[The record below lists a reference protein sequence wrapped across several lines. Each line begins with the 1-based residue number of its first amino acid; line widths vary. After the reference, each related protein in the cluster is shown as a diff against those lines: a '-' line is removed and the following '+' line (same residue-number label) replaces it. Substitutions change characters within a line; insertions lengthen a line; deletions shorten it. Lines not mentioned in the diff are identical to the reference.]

1 MAGGQGKRSHSLT
14 LQLSAWIGVV
24 MAVVGVL
31 ACGFSFA
38 FAYQE
43 ARALQD
49 GQLNEIAALIDSHA
63 LALTGTRSSVES
75 SQDSDV
81 KVVIDRLS
89 VTSADMAQAAGLTIP
104 RAMADGFHDLDDSGQ
119 RWRVNIRTL
128 RTGDRIAVAEP
139 SALRDEIARDGAMR
153 TLVPV
158 LLLMPGLFVVVVVI
172 VRTKLAPLS
181 RLAMVVDRQTDASLE
196 PLPED
201 DIAAEVLPFV
211 RSINRLIGRLKD
223 AIGHQ
228 RRFVASAAHELRS
241 PLAALSLQAGNL
253 GATITSP
260 DARERLSA
268 FQSGLRRT
276 HRLVEQLLALARS
289 EQGALVQPAAWS
301 LSAAVTDTINA
312 SIELAHSKNIDLGIE
327 QVDDIEVVIDASSM
341 AMVLRNLVDN
351 AVRYTPDGGKV
362 DVSAFQKAGELIF
375 EVTDTGPGIPDN
387 ELERVL
393 EPFYRL
399 NHSSASGSGLGLSIV
414 SEIARHTGGRLV
426 LENIEGGFRA
436 RCFQPLNLTPSV
448 AQPNDL
454 GVSKF

>member
-1 MAGGQGKRSHSLT
+1 MAGGQERQSRSLA
-14 LQLSAWIGVV
+14 LQLSAWIGGV
-24 MAVVGVL
+24 MAMVGVL
-31 ACGFSFA
+31 AFGFSFT

-63 LALTGTRSSVES
+63 LALAGTRSSVES
-75 SQDSDV
+75 SRDSDV

-89 VTSADMAQAAGLTIP
+89 ETSAGMSQAAGLTIP
-104 RAMADGFHDLDDSGQ
+104 RAMADGFHDLDGSGQ
-119 RWRVNIRTL
+119 SWRVNIRTL
-128 RTGDRIAVAEP
+128 QTGERIAVAEP

-158 LLLMPGLFVVVVVI
+158 LLLMPVLFVVVVVI

-181 RLAMVVDRQTDASLE
+181 RLAIVVDQQTDASLK
-196 PLPED
+196 PLPEEG
-201 DIAAEVLPFV
+201 IATEVLPFV
-211 RSINRLIGRLKD
+211 RSINNLIARLKD

-289 EQGALVQPAAWS
+289 EQAALEQPAAWS
-301 LSAAVTDTINA
+301 LDAAVTDAINA
-312 SIELAHSKNIDLGIE
+312 SIGLARAKDIDLGIE
-327 QVDDIEVVIDASSM
+327 RVDDIDVVVDASSM
-341 AMVLRNLVDN
+341 AVVLRNLVDN

-362 DVSAFQKAGELIF
+362 DVSAFERAGELVL

-399 NHSSASGSGLGLSIV
+399 DHSVSSGSGLGLSIV
-414 SEIARHTGGRLV
+414 SEIARRTGGRLALGNV
-426 LENIEGGFRA
+426 EGGFCA
-436 RCFQPLNLTPSV
+436 RFLQPLRQTSGSP
-448 AQPNDL
+448 
-454 GVSKF
+454 

>member
-1 MAGGQGKRSHSLT
+1 MAGGQGRQSRSLT
-14 LQLSAWIGVV
+14 LQLSAWIGGV

-63 LALTGTRSSVES
+63 LALTETRSSVES
-75 SQDSDV
+75 SQDPDV

-89 VTSADMAQAAGLTIP
+89 ETSAGLSQAAGLTIP
-104 RAMADGFHDLDDSGQ
+104 RAMADGFHDLDGSGQ
-119 RWRVNIRTL
+119 SWRVNIRTL
-128 RTGDRIAVAEP
+128 RNGERIAVAEP

-158 LLLMPGLFVVVVVI
+158 LLLMPVLFVVVVVI

-181 RLAMVVDRQTDASLE
+181 NLATVVDQQTDASLE
-196 PLPED
+196 PLSED
-201 DIAAEVLPFV
+201 GIASEVLPFV
-211 RSINRLIGRLKD
+211 RSINSLIGRLKE
-223 AIGHQ
+223 AMSHQ

-289 EQGALVQPAAWS
+289 EQAALEQPAAWS
-301 LSAAVTDTINA
+301 LRTAVTDAINT
-312 SIELAHSKNIDLGIE
+312 SIGLARAKDIDLGIE
-327 QVDDIEVVIDASSM
+327 QVDDIDVVVDASSM
-341 AMVLRNLVDN
+341 AVVLRNLVDN

-362 DVSAFQKAGELIF
+362 DVSAFQRAGELIF

-387 ELERVL
+387 ELEHVL

-399 NHSSASGSGLGLSIV
+399 GHSTATGSGLGLSIV
-414 SEIARHTGGRLV
+414 TEIARRASGRLD
-426 LENIEGGFRA
+426 LANIPGGFRA
-436 RCFQPLNLTPSV
+436 RYIQPLGSTT
-448 AQPNDL
+448 
-454 GVSKF
+454 

>member
-1 MAGGQGKRSHSLT
+1 M
-14 LQLSAWIGVV
+14 
-24 MAVVGVL
+24 
-31 ACGFSFA
+31 
-38 FAYQE
+38 
-43 ARALQD
+43 QD

-89 VTSADMAQAAGLTIP
+89 ETSAGMSQAAGLTIP
-104 RAMADGFHDLDDSGQ
+104 HGMTDGFYDLDGSGQ
-119 RWRVNIRTL
+119 SWRVNIRTL
-128 RTGDRIAVAEP
+128 RTGERVAVAEP

-158 LLLMPGLFVVVVVI
+158 LLLMPVLFAVVVVI

-181 RLAMVVDRQTDASLE
+181 NLATVVDRQTDASLE
-196 PLPED
+196 PLPEEG
-201 DIAAEVLPFV
+201 IATEVLPFV
-211 RSINRLIGRLKD
+211 RSINNLIARLKD

-268 FQSGLRRT
+268 FQAGLRRT

-289 EQGALVQPAAWS
+289 EQATLEQPAAWS
-301 LSAAVTDTINA
+301 LSAAVTDAINA
-312 SIELAHSKNIDLGIE
+312 SIGLARAKDIDLGIE
-327 QVDDIEVVIDASSM
+327 QVDDIDVVVDASSM
-341 AMVLRNLVDN
+341 AVVLRNLVDN

-362 DVSAFQKAGELIF
+362 DVSAFEREGELIF

-399 NHSSASGSGLGLSIV
+399 NHSVASGSGLGLSIV
-414 SEIARHTGGRLV
+414 SEIARRSGGRLV
-426 LENIEGGFRA
+426 LANVKGGFRA
-436 RCFQPLNLTPSV
+436 RFLQSLRQTSSV
-448 AQPNDL
+448 P
-454 GVSKF
+454 

>member
-1 MAGGQGKRSHSLT
+1 
-14 LQLSAWIGVV
+14 

-49 GQLNEIAALIDSHA
+49 GQLNEIAALIGSHA

-81 KVVIDRLS
+81 KVVINRLS
-89 VTSADMAQAAGLTIP
+89 ETTAGTSQTAGLTIP
-104 RAMADGFHDLDDSGQ
+104 RTMVDGFHDLDGSGQ
-119 RWRVNIRTL
+119 SWRVNIRTL
-128 RTGDRIAVAEP
+128 RNGERIAVAEP

-181 RLAMVVDRQTDASLE
+181 RLATVVDRQTDASLE
-196 PLPED
+196 PLPEEG
-201 DIAAEVLPFV
+201 IAAEVLPFV
-211 RSINRLIGRLKD
+211 RSINSLIGRLKD
-223 AIGHQ
+223 AISHQ

-289 EQGALVQPAAWS
+289 EQEILEQPAAWS
-301 LSAAVTDTINA
+301 LSAAVTDAINA
-312 SIELAHSKNIDLGIE
+312 SIGLARTKDIDLGIE
-327 QVDDIEVVIDASSM
+327 HVDDVDVMVDASSM
-341 AMVLRNLVDN
+341 AVVLRNLVDN

-362 DVSAFQKAGELIF
+362 DVSAVSRAGELMF
-375 EVTDTGPGIPDN
+375 EVTDTGPGIPNN

-399 NHSSASGSGLGLSIV
+399 NHSAASGSGLGLSIV
-414 SEIARHTGGRLV
+414 SEIARRTGGRLV
-426 LENIEGGFRA
+426 LANVEGGFRV
-436 RCFQPLNLTPSV
+436 RYFQPLRQTSV
-448 AQPNDL
+448 N
-454 GVSKF
+454 

>member
-1 MAGGQGKRSHSLT
+1 MAGGQGKQSRSLT

-24 MAVVGVL
+24 MAVVGIL

-49 GQLNEIAALIDSHA
+49 GQLNEIAALIDSRA
-63 LALTGTRSSVES
+63 LALTGPQSSVES

-89 VTSADMAQAAGLTIP
+89 ERSAEMSKAAGLTIP
-104 RAMADGFHDLDDSGQ
+104 HAMADGFHDLDSSGQ
-119 RWRVNIRTL
+119 SWRVNIRTL
-128 RTGDRIAVAEP
+128 RTGERIAVAEP

-158 LLLMPGLFVVVVVI
+158 LLLMPVLFVVVVVI

-181 RLAMVVDRQTDASLE
+181 RLAIVVDRQTDASLE
-196 PLPED
+196 PLPEEG
-201 DIAAEVLPFV
+201 IATEVLPFV

-223 AIGHQ
+223 AISHQ

-253 GATITSP
+253 EATITSP
-260 DARERLSA
+260 DARERLSS

-289 EQGALVQPAAWS
+289 EQGTLEPPAAWS
-301 LSAAVTDTINA
+301 LGAAATDAINA
-312 SIELAHSKNIDLGIE
+312 CIELARAKDIDLGIVH
-327 QVDDIEVVIDASSM
+327 VDDIEVVVDRTSTAV
-341 AMVLRNLVDN
+341 VLRNLVDN

-375 EVTDTGPGIPDN
+375 EITDTGPGIPDN
-387 ELERVL
+387 ELEHVL

-399 NHSSASGSGLGLSIV
+399 NHALAPGSGLGLSIV
-414 SEIARHTGGRLV
+414 SEIARRTGGRLV

-436 RCFQPLNLTPSV
+436 RYFQPFDLTGT
-448 AQPNDL
+448 AEQL
-454 GVSKF
+454 KFSHA

>member
-1 MAGGQGKRSHSLT
+1 MAGGQGKRSRSLT

-24 MAVVGVL
+24 MAVVGML

-63 LALTGTRSSVES
+63 LALTGAQSSVES

-89 VTSADMAQAAGLTIP
+89 ETSANMSLAPGLTIP
-104 RAMADGFHDLDDSGQ
+104 RAMADGFHDLDGSGQ
-119 RWRVNIRTL
+119 SWRVNIRTL
-128 RTGDRIAVAEP
+128 RSGERIAVAEP

-158 LLLMPGLFVVVVVI
+158 LLLMPVLFAVVVVI

-181 RLAMVVDRQTDASLE
+181 RLAIVVDLQTDASLE
-196 PLPED
+196 LLPEEG
-201 DIAAEVLPFV
+201 IAAEVLPFI

-223 AIGHQ
+223 AISHQ

-289 EQGALVQPAAWS
+289 EQAALEQPAAWS
-301 LSAAVTDTINA
+301 LRTAVTEVIND
-312 SIELAHSKNIDLGIE
+312 SIGLARAKDIDLGIE
-327 QVDDIEVVIDASSM
+327 RVDDINVMVDASSL

-362 DVSAFQKAGELIF
+362 DVSAFQKADELIF
-375 EVTDTGPGIPDN
+375 EVSDTGPGIPDN
-387 ELERVL
+387 ELDRVL

-414 SEIARHTGGRLV
+414 SEIARRTGGRLV
-426 LENIEGGFRA
+426 LKNIEGGFRV
-436 RCFQPLNLTPSV
+436 RFFQRVVEQRQLRS
-448 AQPNDL
+448 
-454 GVSKF
+454 

>member
-1 MAGGQGKRSHSLT
+1 MVGGQGRESRSLA
-14 LQLSAWIGVV
+14 LQLSAWIGGV
-24 MAVVGVL
+24 MAIVGVL
-31 ACGFSFA
+31 AFGFSFM

-49 GQLNEIAALIDSHA
+49 GQLDEIAALIDSHA
-63 LALTGTRSSVES
+63 LTLTGTQPLVGS

-89 VTSADMAQAAGLTIP
+89 ETSTGMSKATGLTIP
-104 RAMADGFHDLDDSGQ
+104 RAMADGFHDLDGSGQ
-119 RWRVNIRTL
+119 SWRVNIRTL
-128 RTGDRIAVAEP
+128 QTGERIAVAEP

-158 LLLMPGLFVVVVVI
+158 LLLMPVLFVVVVVI

-181 RLAMVVDRQTDASLE
+181 RLAIVVDQQTDASLK
-196 PLPED
+196 PLPEGG
-201 DIAAEVLPFV
+201 IATEVLPFV
-211 RSINRLIGRLKD
+211 RSINSLIARLKD

-228 RRFVASAAHELRS
+228 RRFVASAAHELRT

-253 GATITSP
+253 GATITSS

-268 FQSGLRRT
+268 LQSGLRRT

-289 EQGALVQPAAWS
+289 EQAALEQPAAWS
-301 LSAAVTDTINA
+301 LDTAVTDAINA
-312 SIELAHSKNIDLGIE
+312 SIGLARAKDIDLGIE
-327 QVDDIEVVIDASSM
+327 RVDDIDVVVDGSSM
-341 AMVLRNLVDN
+341 AVVLRNLVDN

-362 DVSAFQKAGELIF
+362 DVSAFEQAGELIL
-375 EVTDTGPGIPDN
+375 EVADTGPGIPDN

-399 NHSSASGSGLGLSIV
+399 DHSVSSGSGLGLSIV
-414 SEIARHTGGRLV
+414 SEIARRTGGRLV
-426 LENIEGGFRA
+426 LANVEGGFCA
-436 RCFQPLNLTPSV
+436 RFLQPLRQTSGSP
-448 AQPNDL
+448 
-454 GVSKF
+454 